1 MLTELRSRAKRPPK
15 YMAPRFRY
23 DEERGWFVVG
33 PPSHM
38 QLGPV
43 KVFRKNGT
51 SKTVVIKRLE
61 EPYEHRHFMYV
72 DGFFGS
78 QGEQP

>member
-1 MLTELRSRAKRPPK
+1 MLTELRPRAKRPPR
-15 YMAPRFRY
+15 YVAPRFRY
-23 DEERGWFVVG
+23 DEARGWYVVG
-33 PPSHM
+33 PQSVM

-61 EPYEHRHFMYV
+61 EPYEHRHFTYV
-72 DGFFGS
+72 DGYFGG
-78 QGEQP
+78 QYEE